1 MNEVLL
7 YGPIWY
13 QSSIDFINAINAV
26 EGDSLTVR
34 VNTGGGEVSYGYGM
48 IAKFKE
54 FEGAKNVKID
64 GTAYSMGAIFAVYA
78 DDVEALDVSKFMF
91 HRAAMS
97 PWYEDEYMTDAER
110 DHLTMIN
117 ADFEKAFRAK
127 VDVKKFEELKGVK
140 VKDLFSMDTRI
151 DVFLSASEA
160 KQIGLVSRI
169 VNITPKKQTAIKNEM
184 AKIAASY
191 GMEAMSMTLEHNEPS
206 NDGLNPNKKVISK
219 TNINM
224 TIEQLKAD
232 HPELFAQAVAMGCAD
247 ERDRVGAWMK
257 FVNADADAV
266 AKGIESGK
274 NIGQTEMADFTVK
287 MISAQTLNK
296 VSAEGAETKV
306 ETVIVPGAT
315 TNEKVESTAADNLKS
330 TVMAGLGLTSEI
342 K

>member
-26 EGDSLTVR
+26 EGDSLTIR

-54 FEGAKNVKID
+54 FEGTKNVKID

-78 DDVEALDVSKFMF
+78 DNVEALDVSKFMF

-110 DHLTMIN
+110 DHLIMIN

-127 VDVKKFEELKGVK
+127 VDVKKFEELKDVK

-160 KQIGLVSRI
+160 KQIGLVSKI

-191 GMEAMSMTLEHNEPS
+191 GLEAMSMTLEHNEP
-206 NDGLNPNKKVISK
+206 NNNGLDPNKKVISK
-219 TNINM
+219 TNIKM
-224 TIEQLKAD
+224 TIEQLRAD
-232 HPELFAQAVAMGCAD
+232 HPELFAQVVAIGTA
-247 ERDRVGAWMK
+247 EEHDRVGAWMK
-257 FVNADADAV
+257 FVKADADAV
-266 AKGIESGK
+266 ATGITSGK

-287 MISAQTLNK
+287 MISAQTLEK
-296 VSAEGAETKV
+296 VTAEGQVTKV
-306 ETVIVPGAT
+306 ETTVVDT
-315 TNEKVESTAADNLKS
+315 VKVEATAADTMKTN
-330 TVMAGLGLTSEI
+330 VFAGLGLNTEI